1 MSKHP
6 VSLLSKT
13 EGMNG
18 YQLIEWLQKRTDEE
32 LKDLSSMSYN
42 LQENIKKEEKNRGWK
57 PFLER
62 S

>member
-6 VSLLSKT
+6 VSLLAET

-18 YQLIEWLQKRTDEE
+18 YEFIEWLQKRTDEE
-32 LKDLSSMSYN
+32 LKNLSSLSYS
-42 LQENIKKEEKNRGWK
+42 LKENVEQEEKNRGWK
-57 PFLER
+57 PFGER